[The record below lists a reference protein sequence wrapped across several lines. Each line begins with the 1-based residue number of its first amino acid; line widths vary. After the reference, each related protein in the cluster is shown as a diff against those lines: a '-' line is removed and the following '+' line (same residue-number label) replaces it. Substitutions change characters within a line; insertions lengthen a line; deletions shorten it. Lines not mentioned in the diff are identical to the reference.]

1 MLARLTATTELTG
14 LRTECSSALVRGMA
28 GGGRGVGVAGAMV
41 AVGATVVAVG
51 ATGAAATT
59 VAEGSWADAA
69 MLAADTTVAG
79 DFMAEPVAA
88 SMEVAVGTGAAA
100 DTGNRYRVE

>member
-1 MLARLTATTELTG
+1 
-14 LRTECSSALVRGMA
+14 
-28 GGGRGVGVAGAMV
+28 
-41 AVGATVVAVG
+41 
-51 ATGAAATT
+51 
-59 VAEGSWADAA
+59 